1 MLFAAFSDVSQLL
14 GLLGCATMKVSSS
27 ANQMA
32 AVSHQPG
39 NVMAIQIV
47 KMAVTNITPAL
58 LAPVPPRCS
67 VVTTGT
73 VCYAAG
79 FATETTTAGT
89 WAMKETV
96 PRRLSDVPAGSGSAP
111 ATVCAS
117 TSPLC
122 VTTLLTAPMVLTSL
136 LSAVSLISAFL
147 LSLQQALGLSERF
160 DCFITFRCLQAFSNS
175 ILFWYHMMTEDQT
188 LTWFDFIWHSSTTGI
203 L

>member
-89 WAMKETV
+89 
-96 PRRLSDVPAGSGSAP
+96 
-111 ATVCAS
+111 
-117 TSPLC
+117 
-122 VTTLLTAPMVLTSL
+122 
-136 LSAVSLISAFL
+136 
-147 LSLQQALGLSERF
+147 
-160 DCFITFRCLQAFSNS
+160 
-175 ILFWYHMMTEDQT
+175 
-188 LTWFDFIWHSSTTGI
+188 
-203 L
+203 